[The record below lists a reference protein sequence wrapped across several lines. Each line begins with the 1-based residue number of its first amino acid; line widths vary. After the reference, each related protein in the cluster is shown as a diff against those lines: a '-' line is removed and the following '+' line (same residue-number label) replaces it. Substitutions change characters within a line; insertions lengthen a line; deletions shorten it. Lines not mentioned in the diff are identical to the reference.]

1 MPLYE
6 RSKARRSLFDT
17 ITYRVASQISTVLGY
32 IVLVR
37 ATSKTDFGV
46 YNLLYS
52 FIPLVGTAASLGLEQ
67 TLRRFQPEYLRQ
79 GGVRAAAWLVKRVA
93 ALRFGTNV
101 LVLGVVWLA
110 WDQLAPRFDLGAYRV
125 EFSIFCAL
133 LLLHFQAQ
141 VLQLTLAAHMLHRF
155 SVGSVALLSFGKL
168 IGYSAL
174 ALAGALN
181 LRNAI
186 CADLL
191 AYLIIYVF
199 LRITYYRRCTR
210 GVPREK
216 YRPERS
222 ERKRL
227 LRYGLYNNF
236 NDAGTLFLDSRID
249 NFFIAAFMNSVA
261 VGIYS
266 FYMRLNEMAIN
277 LLPVRLF
284 DNIIQPMFF
293 AVKPADADHRVPQYF
308 TLLVNANLLVLWPM
322 MAFAFTYHAEI
333 VQVIFGGK
341 FVEQSWLLPIIMAFA
356 MINSFA
362 TPVALVAQYEEKV
375 HIQLLSK
382 IFAVYNVIA
391 LLVLIPLM
399 GIYGAALAIG
409 SAQVLKNAFVWW
421 HVRRRAVWINAG
433 ASIGFSTALWAGAVA
448 LCYGLRGAVPGHAL
462 GQLILGA
469 VIIGCAALIH
479 VRGPI
484 LCTSDREI
492 LSRLFQ
498 GKEVRLL
505 RVLGLWSPYAGLPG
519 AR

>member
-17 ITYRVASQISTVLGY
+17 ITYRVASQVSTVLAY

-37 ATSKTDFGV
+37 ATSKADFGV

-79 GGVRAAAWLVKRVA
+79 DSARAAAWLVKRVT

-101 LVLGVVWLA
+101 VVLGIVWLS
-110 WDQLAPRFDLGAYRV
+110 WNRVAPLFDLGAYRV
-125 EFSIFCAL
+125 EFSIFCGL
-133 LLLHFQAQ
+133 LLLHFQTQ
-141 VLQLTLAAHMLHRF
+141 VLQLALAAHMLHRF
-155 SVGSVALLSFGKL
+155 SVGSVAMLSFGKL

-174 ALAGALN
+174 ALAGSLN

-186 CADLL
+186 CVDLF
-191 AYLIIYVF
+191 AYLTIYIF
-199 LRITYYRRCTR
+199 LRITYYRRCTASI
-210 GVPREK
+210 PKET
-216 YRPERS
+216 YRPGS
-222 ERKRL
+222 DERKRL
-227 LRYGLYNNF
+227 VRYGLFNNF

-249 NFFIAAFMNSVA
+249 NFFIAAFMDTVA

-266 FYMRLNEMAIN
+266 FYMRLSEMAVN

-293 AVKPADADHRVPQYF
+293 SVKPADADRRVPQYF
-308 TLLVNANLLVLWPM
+308 TLLINANLLMLWPM
-322 MAFAFTYHAEI
+322 MAFSFTYHAEI
-333 VQVIFGGK
+333 VRVVFGGK
-341 FVEQSWLLPIIMAFA
+341 FVEASWLLPIIMAFA
-356 MINSFA
+356 VFNSFA

-382 IFAVYNVIA
+382 IFAIYNVIA

-409 SAQVLKNAFVWW
+409 SAQVMKNSFVWW
-421 HVRRRAVWINAG
+421 HVRRRAVWGNAG
-433 ASIGFSTALWAGAVA
+433 RSVAFSAALFAGAVA
-448 LCYGLRGAVPGHAL
+448 LCYGLKSAVPVPAFA
-462 GQLILGA
+462 QLILGSI
-469 VIIGCAALIH
+469 VIGCAALIN

-484 LCTSDREI
+484 LCASDREM
-492 LSRLFQ
+492 LLHLFH

-505 RVLGLWSPYAGLPG
+505 RVLGLWSPFAGLPG
-519 AR
+519 AH

>member
-1 MPLYE
+1 MALYE

-17 ITYRVASQISTVLGY
+17 ITYRVASQISTVLAY

-37 ATSKTDFGV
+37 ATSKADFGV

-52 FIPLVGTAASLGLEQ
+52 FIPLVGTTASLGLEQ

-79 GGVRAAAWLVKRVA
+79 GSVSAAAWLVKRVT
-93 ALRFGTNV
+93 ALRFGANV
-101 LVLGVVWLA
+101 LVLGIVWLA
-110 WDQLAPRFDLGAYRV
+110 WDRLAPYFDLGGYRV
-125 EFSIFCAL
+125 EFSIFCVL

-141 VLQLTLAAHMLHRF
+141 VLQLTLAGHMLHRY
-155 SVGSVALLSFGKL
+155 SVGSVAMLSFGKL

-191 AYLIIYVF
+191 AYLTICIF
-199 LRITYYRRCTR
+199 LRITYSRRCTA
-210 GVPREK
+210 GIPRES
-216 YRPERS
+216 YRPDGD

-227 LRYGLYNNF
+227 VRYGLFNNF

-249 NFFIAAFMNSVA
+249 NFFIAAFMNTLA

-266 FYMRLNEMAIN
+266 FYMRLSEMAIN

-293 AVKPADADHRVPQYF
+293 SVKPADADSRVPQYF
-308 TLLVNANLLVLWPM
+308 TLLVNANLVVLWPM
-322 MAFAFTYHAEI
+322 LAFAFAYHAEI

-341 FVEQSWLLPIIMAFA
+341 FIEQSWLLPIIMGFA
-356 MINSFA
+356 TINTFA

-382 IFAVYNVIA
+382 VFAVYNVIA
-391 LLVLIPLM
+391 LLVLIPYM

-409 SAQVLKNAFVWW
+409 SAQIMKNSFVWW
-421 HVRRRAVWINAG
+421 HVRRRAVWVNAG
-433 ASIGFSTALWAGAVA
+433 TSVAVSLALWSAAA
-448 LCYGLRGAVPGHAL
+448 AICYGLKSAVPLPAV

-469 VIIGCAALIH
+469 MVIGGAALIH

-484 LCTSDREI
+484 LCASDREI
-492 LSRLFQ
+492 LLRLFH

-505 RVLGLWSPYAGLPG
+505 RVLGVWSPFAGLPG
-519 AR
+519 AH